1 MKRTPLPI
9 IVGILDI
16 MAGILSLVCFALLAL
31 ISIAAPIV
39 PIESIGCALGLQISL
54 GLIIFLASLFL
65 MFGAVSL
72 VGGVYALQRRKWG
85 WVIAGSICS
94 LLPKPVLGLVAIIL
108 TVISRDEFE

>member
-1 MKRTPLPI
+1 MRRTPIPI
-9 IVGILDI
+9 IVGILNI
-16 MAGILSLVCFALLAL
+16 IAGILSLVCFTLLAL
-31 ISIAAPIV
+31 ISIAA
-39 PIESIGCALGLQISL
+39 SIAPVGIIGYELGLHISL

-65 MFGAVSL
+65 MFGVVSL

-108 TVISRDEFE
+108 TVISKDEFE